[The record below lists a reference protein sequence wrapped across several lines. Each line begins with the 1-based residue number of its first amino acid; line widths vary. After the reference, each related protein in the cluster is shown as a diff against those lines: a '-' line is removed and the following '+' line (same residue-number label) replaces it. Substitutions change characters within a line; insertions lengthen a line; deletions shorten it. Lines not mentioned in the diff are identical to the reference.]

1 VPVLIGLGAHH
12 IVSGEITT
20 ARDVALEMMDLFN
33 RLGDPNLQ
41 MIGQWNL
48 GASMFHLGEL
58 EVGHEHLRRGLEL
71 YQPEFH
77 KPRVWETGIDP
88 GIFCRCEF
96 ARTLMMRG
104 FPDQG
109 LRMVRDAV
117 TEARALEHP
126 QPLAF
131 ALLFS
136 TIVHLARREPEQ
148 VCRVYDELAA
158 LCRAHGIAQELNW
171 GAPLRGR
178 ALIEL
183 GHIERGMEELLAG
196 METQTLTRSAL
207 LRPYYLV
214 LVAGGW
220 LRARQLDK
228 AQAAL
233 TESRNVAE
241 ATGQHAY
248 DAEHRRL
255 QAEVFLARG
264 NHDAT
269 ERTYLDSLA
278 IAKAQGAQWYILRSS
293 RGYASF
299 LLGVGRAQEARE
311 ALSICDSIVEGRD
324 TYDFIYAEALL
335 KTIDAEVAR

>member
-1 VPVLIGLGAHH
+1 
-12 IVSGEITT
+12 
-20 ARDVALEMMDLFN
+20 
-33 RLGDPNLQ
+33 
-41 MIGQWNL
+41 
-48 GASMFHLGEL
+48 
-58 EVGHEHLRRGLEL
+58 
-71 YQPEFH
+71 
-77 KPRVWETGIDP
+77 VWETGIDP
-88 GIFCRCEF
+88 GIFCRCEL
-96 ARTLMMRG
+96 ARTLTMRG

-158 LCRAHGIAQELNW
+158 LCLAHGIAQERNW

-183 GHIERGMEELLAG
+183 GQIETGMDELKAG
-196 METQTLTRSAL
+196 METHTLTRSAL

-214 LVAGGW
+214 LLAGGW
-220 LRARQLDK
+220 LRARRLDE

-233 TESRNVAE
+233 TESRNVANE
-241 ATGQHAY
+241 TGQHAY

-255 QAEVFLARG
+255 QAEVLLARG
-264 NHDAT
+264 DHEGT
-269 ERTYLDSLA
+269 ERTYLESLE
-278 IAKAQGAQWYILRSS
+278 IAKSQGAQWYILRSS

-299 LLGVGRAQEARE
+299 LLGVGRAKEARD
-311 ALSICDSIVEGRD
+311 ALSICDAIVEGRD
-324 TYDFIYAEALL
+324 TYDFIYAEALAR
-335 KTIDAEVAR
+335 TIDAEVTR